1 MCAAPVLPWGGAG
14 WYSARMHGWQV
25 TFFTH
30 QNARHRGRP
39 MGEWLVQLARELGL
53 RGATLVPA
61 EEGFGR
67 HGRLHAARFFELAE
81 QPMEV
86 VMALSE
92 EESQRLFER
101 LQAEDVHLFYVKAP
115 VEFGTLGKASA

>member
-1 MCAAPVLPWGGAG
+1 MQ
-14 WYSARMHGWQV
+14 GWQI

-30 QNARHRGRP
+30 QNARHGARP

-53 RGATLVPA
+53 RGAT
-61 EEGFGR
+61 
-67 HGRLHAARFFELAE
+67 HATRFFELAE

-92 EESQRLFER
+92 EETQRLFER
-101 LQAEDVHLFYVKAP
+101 LQAEGVHLFYVKAP
-115 VEFGTLGKASA
+115 VEFGTLGETPG

>member
-1 MCAAPVLPWGGAG
+1 M
-14 WYSARMHGWQV
+14 
-25 TFFTH
+25 
-30 QNARHRGRP
+30 
-39 MGEWLVQLARELGL
+39 

-61 EEGFGR
+61 EEGFG
-67 HGRLHAARFFELAE
+67 HNGRLHAARFFELAE

-86 VMALSE
+86 AMALSE

-115 VEFGTLGKASA
+115 VEFGTLGEASA